1 MWVYFMYEINIDDI
15 CWDEP
20 LESFEN
26 VLTDQ
31 LIDSNK
37 DILNIMSD
45 LYSILFEFD
54 HSIH

>member
-1 MWVYFMYEINIDDI
+1 MYEINIDDI